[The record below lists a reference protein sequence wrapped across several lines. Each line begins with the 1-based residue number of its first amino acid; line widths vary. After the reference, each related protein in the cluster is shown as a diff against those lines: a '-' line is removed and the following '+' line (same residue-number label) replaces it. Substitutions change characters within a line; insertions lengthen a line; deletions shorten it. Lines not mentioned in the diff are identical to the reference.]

1 MPLETTTPAA
11 SPVPEAP
18 LRAPSRWVERE
29 VSASTVD
36 ALVAQLGLARPLA
49 RVMAGRGVDSAGL
62 ADAWLAPRLQSL
74 PDPLLLAGM
83 AEAVE
88 RLVAALD
95 RGETIGVFGD
105 YDVDGVTS
113 TTLLWEFLEALGAR
127 VVATLPDRLVEGY
140 GLSRAGVDRLAGS
153 GVKLIV
159 TVDCGVTAHEEVD
172 YARDRGLDVIVIDHH
187 TVPVTLP
194 RAVSVINP
202 HRDDCRRGSEMLCA
216 VGVTFNLCVAVRRH
230 LRERGAFSATRPEP
244 DLKAALDLVAL
255 GTVADVVPLVGENRV
270 LVAAGL
276 AAVRQ
281 GTRVGM
287 RALLDVAGTRT
298 SAIDAGTLG
307 YQLGPRINAAGRLG
321 DAMQAVQL
329 LRSRDATEARRLAAR
344 LDAENAARRELERR
358 IVAEAIRQVEASA
371 LLRAAPVLVVGDEGW
386 HPGVVGIVASRLVD
400 RFGRPAVVVGEG
412 GRGSGRSVERFH
424 LHEALC
430 AVAAGAAR
438 GGLEGFGG
446 HAHAAGVRL
455 RAGALD
461 QVREALV
468 AEAAARLG
476 TDELHRVH
484 AHDGPL
490 SLDEVDFAL
499 CQALERA
506 APCGRKNP
514 EPTFLFRGVTPV
526 GMRELAGG
534 HLKATLESGRHVEM
548 IAFGAAERAAQ
559 LGRTVDLLATPEI
572 NEFRG
577 AKTLQLRVKDLR

>member
-18 LRAPSRWVERE
+18 LRAPTRWVERE
-29 VSASTVD
+29 VNASTVD
-36 ALVAQLGLARPLA
+36 ALVAQLELPRPRA

-62 ADAWLAPRLQSL
+62 ADAWLSPRLQSL

-140 GLSRAGVDRLAGS
+140 GLSRAGVDRLAGG

-202 HRDDCRRGSEMLCA
+202 HRDDCHRGSEMLCA

-244 DLKAALDLVAL
+244 DLKGALDLVAL

-287 RALLDVAGTRT
+287 RALLDVAGTRM
-298 SAIDAGTLG
+298 SGIDAGTLG
-307 YQLGPRINAAGRLG
+307 
-321 DAMQAVQL
+321 
-329 LRSRDATEARRLAAR
+329 
-344 LDAENAARRELERR
+344 
-358 IVAEAIRQVEASA
+358 
-371 LLRAAPVLVVGDEGW
+371 
-386 HPGVVGIVASRLVD
+386 
-400 RFGRPAVVVGEG
+400 
-412 GRGSGRSVERFH
+412 
-424 LHEALC
+424 
-430 AVAAGAAR
+430 
-438 GGLEGFGG
+438 
-446 HAHAAGVRL
+446 
-455 RAGALD
+455 
-461 QVREALV
+461 
-468 AEAAARLG
+468 
-476 TDELHRVH
+476 
-484 AHDGPL
+484 
-490 SLDEVDFAL
+490 
-499 CQALERA
+499 
-506 APCGRKNP
+506 
-514 EPTFLFRGVTPV
+514 
-526 GMRELAGG
+526 
-534 HLKATLESGRHVEM
+534 
-548 IAFGAAERAAQ
+548 
-559 LGRTVDLLATPEI
+559 
-572 NEFRG
+572 
-577 AKTLQLRVKDLR
+577 

>member
-1 MPLETTTPAA
+1 MPLESNSTKANP
-11 SPVPEAP
+11 PPAP
-18 LRAPSRWVERE
+18 LRAPTRWVERE
-29 VSASTVD
+29 ASNQAVD
-36 ALVAQLGLARPLA
+36 ALVAERGLPRPLA
-49 RVMAGRGVDSAGL
+49 RVMVGRGVDDVAL
-62 ADAWLAPRLQSL
+62 ADAWLSPRLQSL

-88 RLVAALD
+88 RLVAAVE

-113 TTLLWEFLEALGAR
+113 TTLLWEFLEALGAK

-140 GLSRAGVDRLAGS
+140 GLSRTGVDRLAGS
-153 GVKLIV
+153 GATLIV

-202 HRDDCRRGSEMLCA
+202 HRDDCHRGSEMLCA

-244 DLKAALDLVAL
+244 DLKSALDLVAL
-255 GTVADVVPLVGENRV
+255 GTVADVVPLLGENRV

-281 GTRVGM
+281 GQRVGM

-307 YQLGPRINAAGRLG
+307 FQLGPRVNAAGRLG

-329 LRSRDATEARRLAAR
+329 LRSQDPAEARRLAAR
-344 LDAENAARRELERR
+344 LDSENAARRELERR
-358 IVAEAIRQVEASA
+358 IVADAIRQVEASA
-371 LLRAAPVLVVGDEGW
+371 LLRAAPVVVVGDEAW
-386 HPGVVGIVASRLVD
+386 HPGVVGIVASRLVE

-430 AVAAGAAR
+430 AVSKGEGG

-446 HAHAAGVRL
+446 HAHAAGVRV

-461 QVREALV
+461 RFRDALM
-468 AEAAARLG
+468 AEATAGLG
-476 TDELHRVH
+476 SEEPHRVH
-484 AHDGPL
+484 SHDGPL
-490 SLDEVDFAL
+490 TLDEVDFQLCRAL
-499 CQALERA
+499 QRA

-514 EPTFLFRGVTPV
+514 EPTFLFRDVAPV

-534 HLKATLESGRHVEM
+534 HLKATLESRRHVEM

-559 LGRTVDLLATPEI
+559 LGRTVDVLATPEI

-577 AKTLQLRVKDLR
+577 ALTLQLRVKDLR